1 MQRCVVMVGILKRY
15 NNDYPAFIRNKEMN
29 TELTMKILH
38 IDSSPFI
45 NGSVSR
51 ELSATI
57 VAELCDRYPDTTVTY
72 RDLGT
77 TPPPHLSAAA
87 MSLLHNAQEEAIT
100 PALKAE
106 LDGIYQSIEELT
118 ACDVLVIG
126 APMYNHSIP
135 SNLKAWLDQVCQKGL
150 TFRYT
155 PQGVI
160 GLIPG
165 KTAYIASTR
174 GGVYSSPEGK
184 LHDFQ
189 EPYLASILEL
199 MGVKDCHVIRAEGVS
214 RQAIGREKGLAEG
227 RETLLQILNA

>member
-1 MQRCVVMVGILKRY
+1 
-15 NNDYPAFIRNKEMN
+15 
-29 TELTMKILH
+29 MKILH
-38 IDSSPFI
+38 LDSSPFTE
-45 NGSVSR
+45 GSVSR

-57 VAELCDRYPDTTVTY
+57 VAELCARHHDAVVTY

-87 MSLLHNAQEEAIT
+87 MSMLHNSQEEVMT
-100 PALKAE
+100 PALEAE

-155 PQGVI
+155 PQGVV

-165 KTAYIASTR
+165 KTVYIASTR
-174 GGVYSSPEGK
+174 GGVYSTPEGK

-199 MGVKDCHVIRAEGVS
+199 MGVADCHVIRAEGVS

>member
-1 MQRCVVMVGILKRY
+1 
-15 NNDYPAFIRNKEMN
+15 
-29 TELTMKILH
+29 MKILH
-38 IDSSPFI
+38 LDSSPFTT
-45 NGSVSR
+45 GSVTR
-51 ELSATI
+51 ELSAMI
-57 VAELCDRYPDTTVTY
+57 VAELCARHPGAVVTY
-72 RDLGT
+72 RDLGV

-87 MSLLHNAQEEAIT
+87 MSLLHNAQDEVIT
-100 PALKAE
+100 PQLQTE

-165 KTAYIASTR
+165 KTAFVASSR
-174 GGVYSSPEGK
+174 GGVYTTEEGK

-199 MGVKDCHVIRAEGVS
+199 MGVVNCHIIRAEGVS
-214 RQAIGREKGLAEG
+214 RQTIGREKGLAQG

>member
-1 MQRCVVMVGILKRY
+1 
-15 NNDYPAFIRNKEMN
+15 
-29 TELTMKILH
+29 MKILH
-38 IDSSPFI
+38 LDSSPFTD
-45 NGSVSR
+45 GSVTR
-51 ELSATI
+51 ELSAMI
-57 VAELCDRYPDTTVTY
+57 VAELCSRNPGAQVTY
-72 RDLGT
+72 RDLGV

-87 MSLLHNAQEEAIT
+87 MSLLHNAQDEVIT
-100 PALKAE
+100 PQLQAE

-165 KTAYIASTR
+165 KTAFIASSR
-174 GGVYSSPEGK
+174 GGIYSTRETLP
-184 LHDFQ
+184 HDFQ
-189 EPYLASILEL
+189 EPYLASILDL
-199 MGVKDCHVIRAEGVS
+199 MGVADCHIIRAEGVN
-214 RQAIGREKGLAEG
+214 RKTIGREKALAEG
-227 RETLLQILNA
+227 RDTLLQCLSH